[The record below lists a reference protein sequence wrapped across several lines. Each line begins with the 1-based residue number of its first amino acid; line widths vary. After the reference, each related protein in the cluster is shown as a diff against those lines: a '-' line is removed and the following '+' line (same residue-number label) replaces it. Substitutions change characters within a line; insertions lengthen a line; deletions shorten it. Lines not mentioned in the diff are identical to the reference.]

1 MFRVITDSSCDLHAD
16 HGNNLYIA
24 PMAIITDQRQYRDDE
39 TLDVAAMLSDL
50 ADYEGR
56 TTTACPSVGAWLDA
70 MEGAHEMVV
79 ITITS
84 HLSGAYNSALAAKEL
99 YLQSNPDA
107 KIAVIDSL
115 TTGPELRLLAE
126 KAMELSKADVPFDE
140 AELQLRD
147 YSKNHTRLF
156 FTLQSLHN
164 MAQNGRVSKIV
175 AAAVGVLGIR
185 IVATASTDGELEPL
199 HKARGDKRALDEVI
213 RLLKEAGYAGGR
225 LRIAHVQS
233 EKLAENY
240 AETIRQTF
248 PTAEIQVTPSTA
260 LCSFYAE
267 KNGILL
273 GVETE

>member
-1 MFRVITDSSCDLHAD
+1 MFRVIADSSCDLHAD
-16 HGNNLYIA
+16 PGSNLYIA
-24 PMAIITDQRQYRDDE
+24 PMAIITEQKQYRDDE

-50 ADYEGR
+50 AEYDGR

-70 MEGAHEMVV
+70 MKGAREMIV

-99 YLQSNPDA
+99 YIQNHPDA
-107 KIAVIDSL
+107 KIAVVDSL

-126 KAMELSKADVPFDE
+126 KAMELSKAGVSIEE
-140 AELQLRD
+140 AEVQLLD

-185 IVATASTDGELEPL
+185 IVATASTEGELEPL

-233 EKLAENY
+233 EKI
-240 AETIRQTF
+240 AETYADAIRQAF
-248 PTAEIQVTPSTA
+248 PTAEIQIAPSTA

-273 GVETE
+273 GVETK